1 MAEIE
6 IGGVKIGGGKGLA
19 VMMALGSMIGALYGG
34 FEVYKDYMDMK
45 EKLANLEPETIQA
58 QIDNAMVKLD
68 EGVGYARA
76 IKDDLRS
83 DVIAIEKSLG
93 EVEQR
98 IRGVESENRQ
108 NIKEFQ
114 DESGAAIKEFQ
125 EESRAMIKEAQRW
138 FDERTANIDEKLI
151 TLEERMDKKIQRALD
166 NPLVG
171 QGK

>member
-58 QIDNAMVKLD
+58 QIDQAMVKLD

-83 DVIAIEKSLG
+83 DVIGIEKSLG

-114 DESGAAIKEFQ
+114 D
-125 EESRAMIKEAQRW
+125 ESRAMIKEAQRW

>member
-58 QIDNAMVKLD
+58 QIDQAMVKLD

-83 DVIAIEKSLG
+83 DVIGIEKSLG

-108 NIKEFQ
+108 N
-114 DESGAAIKEFQ
+114 IKEFQ

-151 TLEERMDKKIQRALD
+151 SLEERMDKKIQRALD

>member
-19 VMMALGSMIGALYGG
+19 VIMALGSMIGALYGG

-58 QIDNAMVKLD
+58 QIDQAMIKLD

-83 DVIAIEKSLG
+83 DVIGIEKSLG

-114 DESGAAIKEFQ
+114 DES
-125 EESRAMIKEAQRW
+125 RAMIKEAQRW

-151 TLEERMDKKIQRALD
+151 SLEERMDKKIQRALD